1 MTTGFEVVKY
11 RQPLVGI
18 HRDGIKFAL
27 QRENDEDI
35 LTPPPQ
41 LDFIEVIAEFSFR
54 LVNVD
59 ISGDKGMYVIYN
71 LISRVILSIIRLSFL
86 KEQFEDHPLN
96 EITELDG
103 WEPLNNY
110 ITSLNRQEGAESHDT
125 TGGVAQ
131 TKKRGRG
138 TKRKQTAAPEGNK
151 TFVVYYVI

>member
-1 MTTGFEVVKY
+1 M
-11 RQPLVGI
+11 
-18 HRDGIKFAL
+18 
-27 QRENDEDI
+27 
-35 LTPPPQ
+35 
-41 LDFIEVIAEFSFR
+41 
-54 LVNVD
+54 
-59 ISGDKGMYVIYN
+59 
-71 LISRVILSIIRLSFL
+71 SFL

-125 TGGVAQ
+125 TGGAAQ

-138 TKRKQTAAPEGNK
+138 AKRKQQTAPEGNK